1 MVSHGSG
8 KIGTSRDRASPTNPS
23 HHAQLGTLFEQALEM
38 PRPQRGGFVAE
49 ACGDNAALRA
59 DLISLL
65 EAHDAAGDYFD
76 NLAEHLVAPALSGVT
91 SASDDVSASGM
102 LEALQ
107 VSLAGSYRLERE
119 LGGGAMSRVFVAE
132 DLKLKR
138 HVVIKVLSPGMVP
151 AASEWRFQRE
161 IEVAAQLQHPHIVP
175 LHAAD
180 SAGGTSYYTMP
191 FVAGET
197 LRERLAREGPL
208 PVEDATRIW
217 RDILDALGHAHAH
230 GIVHRDIKPGNILLS
245 GRNALVTDFGIAR
258 AIETA
263 AGDAWATSSGLA
275 IGTPAYM
282 APEQANGDGDADQ
295 RVDIYAAGL
304 VMYEMLA
311 GSSPFSAHTPRDL
324 LRAQLTREP
333 PPLAR
338 PDAPETLLQ
347 LVTQCLAKDPAARPQ
362 HAADV
367 LAQLDGATGTG
378 ITPAATRAAA
388 RVPGIRRFAPYAIAG
403 LALVVMAL
411 ALGLWR
417 SFSGTVDEP
426 GSLSGLAVLPLT
438 SPGSDP
444 GDAALADGMTQE
456 LISSLGKIPNLR
468 VIASTSVTALQGSGL
483 SVRQIADRLRVS
495 HVIEVSLQ
503 KSGPRLRMHL
513 RLVDARDESTQWS
526 ETYNREF
533 AEVFVVQEEIAR
545 AVAGELASRLNGG
558 TLPRTNPRRH
568 TPGIA
573 AYELYLRATD
583 NTLLRSNG
591 GLNRGIEY
599 LEQAIAIDSTYAAAY
614 AWLGHLYGRK
624 WHAARS
630 EDRARWFALAQQA
643 AHKAVALDD
652 ADAVVMALLGWHL
665 IAAKDFDG
673 SEAAFRRALALDPGA
688 PRAHEGLARVYMM
701 TGRWAE
707 QLVEARRGTET
718 DPFSYSAVRELGLAL
733 ATNGR
738 CEEALPQLRSLK
750 ALSPPAAVAA
760 VVSGQCYAS
769 RQQWP
774 EAIAEFRWADDNGPT
789 FGLAFLGFSLARA
802 GRQDEAGV
810 ILSDLLSGRR
820 ESHGSFGIATV
831 YAGMRDYDQAFAWL
845 ERAVDDNAVNAYI
858 MHPIFADLHRDARF
872 ARVKVRLG
880 LRAS

>member
-8 KIGTSRDRASPTNPS
+8 KDGTSRGHPSPTNPS
-23 HHAQLGTLFEQALEM
+23 HHVQLGTLFELALEM

-76 NLAEHLVAPALSGVT
+76 NLAEHVVGPALSGVT

-119 LGGGAMSRVFVAE
+119 LGGGAMSRVFVAK

-138 HVVIKVLSPGMVP
+138 PVVIKVLSPGMVP
-151 AASEWRFQRE
+151 AASERRFQRE

-191 FVAGET
+191 YVAGET
-197 LRERLAREGPL
+197 LRERLARAGPL
-208 PVEDATRIW
+208 PLEDATRIW

-263 AGDAWATSSGLA
+263 AGDAWATGSGLA

-282 APEQANGDGDADQ
+282 APEQASGAGDADQ

-311 GSSPFSAHTPRDL
+311 GNSPFPAHTPHGL
-324 LRAQLTREP
+324 LRAQLTYEP
-333 PPLAR
+333 PPLVR

-347 LVTQCLAKDPAARPQ
+347 LVMQCLAKNPAARPQ

-367 LAQLDGATGTG
+367 LAQLEGVVGTG
-378 ITPAATRAAA
+378 ITPATARAAA
-388 RVPGIRRFAPYAIAG
+388 RAPVIRRIAPYAITG
-403 LALVVMAL
+403 LALVIILV
-411 ALGLWR
+411 LGLR
-417 SFSGTVDEP
+417 RPFSGTAVEP
-426 GSLSGLAVLPLT
+426 VSLSRLAVLPLT
-438 SPGSDP
+438 HPGSDP

-456 LISSLGKIPNLR
+456 LISILGQIPHVR

-483 SVRQIADRLRVS
+483 NVRQIADSLRVS
-495 HVIEVSLQ
+495 HLIEASLQ
-503 KSGPRLRMHL
+503 TSGSRLRMHL
-513 RLVDARDESTQWS
+513 RLVNARDESTQWS
-526 ETYNREF
+526 ETYDREF
-533 AEVFVVQEEIAR
+533 AEVFAVQEEIAR
-545 AVAGELASRLNGG
+545 AVAGELAVRLNGD
-558 TLPRTNPRRH
+558 TLPRVNQRRH
-568 TPGIA
+568 APSIA
-573 AYELYLRATD
+573 AYELYLRGTD
-583 NTLLRSNG
+583 NTLVRTDSGRS
-591 GLNRGIEY
+591 RAIEY
-599 LEQAIAIDSTYAAAY
+599 LEQAIATDSTFAAAY
-614 AWLGHLYGRK
+614 ASLGQLYLRN
-624 WHAARS
+624 WNAART

-643 AHKAVALDD
+643 THRAVALDD
-652 ADAVVMALLGWHL
+652 SDAVVMASLGWYRF
-665 IAAKDFDG
+665 AANDFDG

-718 DPFSYSAVRELGLAL
+718 DPFSYSAVRELALAL

-750 ALSPPAAVAA
+750 GLSPPAAVAA

-810 ILSDLLSGRR
+810 ILSDLLSGRKD
-820 ESHGSFGIATV
+820 SHGSFGIATV

-845 ERAVDDNAVNAYI
+845 DRAVDDNAVNAYI

-872 ARVKVRLG
+872 ARVKIRLG
-880 LRAS
+880 LRPS